1 MPSNQ
6 RTPATIDALLRP
18 EGQKRLLALDGG
30 GIRGLITVEILAGL
44 EQMLREQLKR
54 GPDFRLADYFHYVAG
69 TSTGAIIAT
78 CISLGMSVK
87 EIRDF
92 YKENGEAM
100 FDKAS
105 LLQRF
110 RYKYEDERLA
120 DKLRQVFN
128 AYLDDGERQAGRA
141 DVTLGSPALKTLLL
155 VVMRNATTDSPW
167 PISNN
172 PRAKYNE
179 RSRPDCNLD
188 IPLWQLVR
196 ASTAAPVYF
205 PPEQLTLGGKS
216 FLFVDGG
223 VTTYNNPAFLLFL
236 MATVGAYRMAWPA
249 AADTMLLVSIGTGT
263 NPNANAGL
271 AASDMNLVY
280 NATTIPSA
288 LMFAALNEQ
297 DLLCRVF
304 GRCRFGA
311 PLDREVETLILSAQ
325 EEQAAVLPRL
335 FTYMRYN
342 AELSA
347 EGLERLALGNPPVE
361 PEHVQR
367 MDSIEYMGDLTRV
380 GAAVAKDIAPAHF
393 AGFLG

>member
-6 RTPATIDALLRP
+6 RTPARIDALLRP

-54 GPDFRLADYFHYVAG
+54 GPEFRLADYFHYVAG

-78 CISLGMSVK
+78 CISLGMSV
-87 EIRDF
+87 EQIRAF
-92 YKENGEAM
+92 YTENGEAM

-110 RYKYEDERLA
+110 RYKYEDDRLA

-128 AYLDDGERQAGRA
+128 AYLDDGERQAGRS
-141 DVTLGSPALKTLLL
+141 DVTLGSPALRTLLL

-188 IPLWQLVR
+188 IPLWKLVR

-205 PPEQLTLGGKS
+205 PPEQLTLGEKS

-236 MATVGAYRMAWPA
+236 MATLGAYRMAWPA
-249 AADTMLLVSIGTGT
+249 APDTMLLVSIGTGT

-271 AASDMNLVY
+271 AASDMNLIY

-311 PLDREVETLILSAQ
+311 TLDREVETLILSEQQ
-325 EEQAAVLPRL
+325 ETAAVLPRL

-347 EGLERLALGNPPVE
+347 EGLERLALGQPRVK
-361 PEHVQR
+361 PEQVQR

-380 GAAVAKDIAPAHF
+380 GAAVAKDIARAHF